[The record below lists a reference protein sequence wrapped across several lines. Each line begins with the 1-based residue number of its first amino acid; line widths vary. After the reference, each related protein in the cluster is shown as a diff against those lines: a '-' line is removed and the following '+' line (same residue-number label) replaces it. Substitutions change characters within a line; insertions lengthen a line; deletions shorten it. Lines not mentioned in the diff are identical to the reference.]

1 MKQELYK
8 KLVSY
13 IIENQNK
20 FYRLAFSY
28 VKNQED
34 ALDVVQN
41 SVCKALEHYESL
53 RNEDAIK
60 TWFYRIV
67 INESIALLKTKKR
80 VVLSEDGEY
89 WDIPYEETGFQN
101 YDDLYEQINQLKKD
115 VQNIIKLRFYEELS
129 LNEIARILKMNLN
142 TVKAKLYRGLK
153 TLKVKVGEEAEL

>member
-1 MKQELYK
+1 MKQELYE

-13 IIENQNK
+13 IIENQDK

-34 ALDVVQN
+34 ALDAVQN

-67 INESIALLKTKKR
+67 INESIALLKAKKR

-89 WDIPYEETGFQN
+89 WDIPYEETGFQI
-101 YDDLYEQINQLKKD
+101 YDDLYEQINQLEKD

-153 TLKVKVGEEAEL
+153 TLKVKVGEEAAL